1 MLLPKS
7 KLSFKNVWKFRNQ
20 NYNFH
25 SNTYTS
31 AAKFLWLKESRN
43 QSLGKRV
50 NCQHENVR
58 THRVITQHV
67 ISRND
72 PEPNAA
78 GPTVVVS
85 FRIRVLACLSRL
97 SIAPANRA
105 MRTDRFA
112 IHVEHRGSGV
122 AAQCSRII
130 YADDV
135 ETIPCSYV
143 RCTHVRRS
151 K

>member
-1 MLLPKS
+1 MLPAKS
-7 KLSFKNVWKFRNQ
+7 KLSTQKCLKISQ
-20 NYNFH
+20 SKLQLH
-25 SNTYTS
+25 LGSKIPL
-31 AAKFLWLKESRN
+31 AKREPKAIT
-43 QSLGKRV
+43 GKARKLPA
-50 NCQHENVR
+50 QNVR
-58 THRVITQHV
+58 AHRVITQHV
-67 ISRND
+67 ISRSD

-112 IHVEHRGSGV
+112 IHVERRGSGV